1 MSDRSPGIGAILDL
15 LFPIFSPLISIIH
28 ELKICFCP
36 KHKPKLLFCLA
47 FLQFPFAP
55 SKKKKKFKEHENR
68 YHYTHIYIIMYLRT
82 KKKKYDDDIIEFK

>member
-55 SKKKKKFKEHENR
+55 SKKKKKNLKNMK
-68 YHYTHIYIIMYLRT
+68 TDIIIHIYI
-82 KKKKYDDDIIEFK
+82 